1 MREVILEKLWIGKTL
16 DARDVTGGVVR
27 LPFRYCGALLFFM
40 ATAGV
45 LSAHEGGNSA
55 PATQNDLGVL
65 RHRVESTLQS
75 GPTSIRVLLPDQT
88 EPGRRLPVL
97 YVLPVEAG
105 DGNQYG
111 DGLVECKKY
120 DLHNK
125 HGIICVAPTFS
136 DLPWYADHPSD
147 SRIQQEAYF
156 LNVVLPFV
164 EANYSTIKEQNGRLL
179 VGFSK
184 SGWGAFSLLLR
195 HPDTFAKAAAWD
207 APLMKEKPDQFGMGP
222 IFGTQ
227 ENFEQYQISQL
238 LKRQAPKL
246 RDVVRLIHV
255 GYGSFREHHEG
266 VEKLLTELNI
276 NHQYKDGPKRKHNWH
291 SGWLPEAVDMLIRT
305 AK

>member
-1 MREVILEKLWIGKTL
+1 MVGF
-16 DARDVTGGVVR
+16 ARFVFRCCGG
-27 LPFRYCGALLFFM
+27 LLFFA
-40 ATAGV
+40 ATAGM
-45 LSAHEGGNSA
+45 LFADEGEEITPGKRDA
-55 PATQNDLGVL
+55 EGIVY
-65 RHRVESTLQS
+65 HGVESDLQS
-75 GPTSIRVLLPDQT
+75 GPTSIRVLLPDRTDTVKQF
-88 EPGRRLPVL
+88 PVL

-105 DGNQYG
+105 DGNFYG
-111 DGLVECKKY
+111 DGLLECKQY

-125 HGIICVAPTFS
+125 HSIICVAPSFA

-147 SRIQQEAYF
+147 SRIQQESYF
-156 LNVVLPFV
+156 LKVVVPFV
-164 EANYSTIKEQNGRLL
+164 DANYPTTKDHNDRFL

-195 HPDTFAKAAAWD
+195 HPQTFAQAAAWD

-227 ENFEQYQISQL
+227 KNFEQYQISRL

-246 RDVVRLIHV
+246 RDQVRLIHV
-255 GYGSFREHHEG
+255 GYGNFRKHHEG

-276 NHQYKDGPKRKHNWH
+276 NHQYKDGPKRKHDWH
-291 SGWLPEAVDMLIRT
+291 SGWLTDAVEALMRK